1 MGTGGF
7 IFILIFF
14 SSITLGIISE
24 SKAKPKTKKLLIRLV
39 LVIAIISIPVFL
51 LISGKSIT
59 IFKPKPIQPT
69 QPKVYTEEDRK
80 RTAYVCAKFKVE
92 EELKAPS
99 TAKFQPSP
107 DAVITNN
114 GSYYFV
120 KSYVDA
126 QNSFGAMIRTDFI
139 CKVSNPNPE
148 TIYCQSEVCSYQ

>member
-7 IFILIFF
+7 IFILVFF
-14 SSITLGIISE
+14 SSITLGIISASE
-24 SKAKPKTKKLLIRLV
+24 AKPKIKKLLVWSV
-39 LVIAIISIPVFL
+39 LTIAIISIPLFL

-59 IFKPKPIQPT
+59 MFKPKPIQP
-69 QPKVYTEEDRK
+69 KVYTEQDRE

-139 CKVSNPNPE
+139 CKVLSPNPE